1 MSDTSQIAQRLDDIH
16 AQIETARA
24 RAGTPEVTLVAVSKT
39 HPPEAVEAALAAG
52 QCDFGENRVQEML
65 AKAPLVSSGARWH
78 LVGHLQSNKIRKALA
93 VSEIFHGIDS
103 LALAHDVDRIAQEEG
118 CRPKI
123 FLETNVSGEGSKYG
137 FRPET
142 LISEWEEILALG
154 RVEPVGLMT
163 IPPIGKAEE
172 SRPFFVKLRQ
182 LRDRLEQQG
191 GVPLPY
197 LSMGMSGDF
206 AVAIEEGA
214 THVRIGT
221 AIFGER

>member
-1 MSDTSQIAQRLDDIH
+1 MSNSIAQHLDDIRG
-16 AQIETARA
+16 QIETARA
-24 RAGTPEVTLVAVSKT
+24 RAGTPEIVLIAVSKT
-39 HPPEAVEAALAAG
+39 HPPEAVDAALAAG

-65 AKAPLVSSGARWH
+65 AKAPLVASGARWH

-103 LALAHDVDRIAQEEG
+103 LALARDVDRIAQEEG
-118 CRPKI
+118 RRPQI
-123 FLETNVSGEGSKYG
+123 FLEVNVAGEGSKFG

-142 LISEWEEILALG
+142 LVREWEEILALG
-154 RVEPVGLMT
+154 RVEPIGLMT
-163 IPPIGKAEE
+163 VPPIGKPEE
-172 SRPFFVKLRQ
+172 TRPFFIKLRQ
-182 LRDRLEQQG
+182 LRDHLETQG
-191 GVPLPY
+191 GVPLPC

-206 AVAIEEGA
+206 PVAIEEGA